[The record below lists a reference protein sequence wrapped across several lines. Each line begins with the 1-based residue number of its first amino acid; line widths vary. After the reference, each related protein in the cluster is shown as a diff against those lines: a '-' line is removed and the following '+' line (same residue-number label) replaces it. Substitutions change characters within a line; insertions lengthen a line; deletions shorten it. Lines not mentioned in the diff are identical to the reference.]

1 MKMVNT
7 VELKNRTNAL
17 LRLVGRGEAVIVTL
31 RGKPV
36 AALTRLTDAGLE
48 EFVQRYSSRSPQEAA
63 GTTSAPAADALAGYR
78 YTNVPSPFGSVSV
91 AYGPVGPAMV
101 SLAPSAAAF
110 EREAER
116 YLGTT
121 PMPDPEPPPDLRAA
135 ILRAIRD
142 LAPYR
147 GPVDLTRVP
156 PFERAVLQTLR
167 RIPPGQVRTYGEIA
181 RALGKPAAARAVG
194 TACARNPLP
203 LLIPCHRVVRSDGGL
218 GGYTLRGGVAL
229 KRQLLEAEGALPAL
243 LPLER

>member
-17 LRLVGRGEAVIVTL
+17 LRQVGRGEAVIVTR

-36 AALTRLTDAGLE
+36 AALTRLSDADLE
-48 EFVQRYSSRSPQEAA
+48 DFVLRHTALVAA
-63 GTTSAPAADALAGYR
+63 DGGAATPARPAAPAKYR
-78 YTNVPSPFGSVSV
+78 YTSVPAAFGTLYV
-91 AYGPVGPAMV
+91 AYGAGGPVMV
-101 SLAPSAAAF
+101 RQSASPAAF

-116 YLGTT
+116 VLGGV
-121 PMPDPEPPPDLRAA
+121 PVADADPPAELRAE
-135 ILRAIRD
+135 IVKAIRD
-142 LAPYR
+142 QAPFR
-147 GPVDLTRVP
+147 GPLDLSLVP

-181 RALGKPAAARAVG
+181 RALGKPSAARAVG

-203 LLIPCHRVVRSDGGL
+203 LLIPCHRVVRSDGKL
-218 GGYTLRGGVAL
+218 GGYSLRGGATL

-243 LPLER
+243 LPLAR

>member
-17 LRLVGRGEAVIVTL
+17 LRQVARGEAVIVTR

-48 EFVQRYSSRSPQEAA
+48 EFVLRYASQAATGAAA
-63 GTTSAPAADALAGYR
+63 GPQPEVPPKYR
-78 YTNVPSPFGSVSV
+78 YMSLAAPFGTLFV
-91 AYGPVGPAMV
+91 AYGPGGPVMVGQAGSP
-101 SLAPSAAAF
+101 AAF

-116 YLGTT
+116 VLGSAPVADT
-121 PMPDPEPPPDLRAA
+121 EPPADLRAQ
-135 ILRAIRD
+135 ILKTVLD
-142 LAPYR
+142 HAPYR
-147 GPVDLTRVP
+147 GPLDLSLVP
-156 PFERAVLQTLR
+156 PFERAVLQALR

-181 RALGKPAAARAVG
+181 RAVGRPSAARAVG

-203 LLIPCHRVVRSDGGL
+203 LLIPCHRVVRSDGKL
-218 GGYTLRGGVAL
+218 GGYSLRGGVVL

-243 LPLER
+243 LPLSR